1 MTKFLGQAEATEFL
15 GQTPFWAPD
24 IWATSLPEERCP
36 PGNALLEQVGKPSLR
51 DQSAQVRVY
60 IASGTGPVSGLHLQ
74 PRGRSRMSDISTPS
88 LQEESLPAESTL
100 TTETQERTRR
110 PGLLIE
116 ANRIRGGTSSNQ
128 KQL

>member
-74 PRGRSRMSDISTPS
+74 PRGRSECQISLHFPSRGELACREYSDH
-88 LQEESLPAESTL
+88 
-100 TTETQERTRR
+100 
-110 PGLLIE
+110 
-116 ANRIRGGTSSNQ
+116 
-128 KQL
+128 

>member
-1 MTKFLGQAEATEFL
+1 MQVKVRTTEVTKFLGQAEATEFL

-60 IASGTGPVSGLHLQ
+60 IASGTGRGQTASGADPVSGSRHPGTFPAGGEVSAPPERALPEHL
-74 PRGRSRMSDISTPS
+74 G
-88 LQEESLPAESTL
+88 ESS
-100 TTETQERTRR
+100 
-110 PGLLIE
+110 
-116 ANRIRGGTSSNQ
+116 
-128 KQL
+128 

>member
-1 MTKFLGQAEATEFL
+1 MQVKVRTTEVTKFLGQAEATEFL

-74 PRGRSRMSDISTPS
+74 PRGRSECQIYLHLPFKRRAC
-88 LQEESLPAESTL
+88 LQRVL
-100 TTETQERTRR
+100 
-110 PGLLIE
+110 
-116 ANRIRGGTSSNQ
+116 
-128 KQL
+128 